1 MKVTPSRFIHDLLC
15 YPNMV
20 AASKVW
26 LLKFQLIKIKNS
38 VFQSLQPHFKG
49 LTSLW
54 GYPIEQADR
63 EHFFLCRKFY
73 WIALV

>member
-54 GYPIEQADR
+54 GYLLNRQTENI
-63 EHFFLCRKFY
+63 FFSAESS
-73 WIALV
+73 IG